1 MKKFKVG
8 LQLFSVRDKMT
19 EDMDATLKA
28 VKEMG
33 YDYVEFA
40 GFYNYP
46 AEEVKAVLDKYGIT
60 AISVHQPIGPFLDD
74 PEGTIEY
81 FKTIGIKYAVIPWY
95 EAEKLKGTE
104 GWEKTV
110 ADFTAYGKALK
121 ENGIQLL
128 YHNHD
133 FEFNKVDGKYLLDWL
148 YEEIPSESIQP
159 QIDTCWVH
167 YAGEDPAAYMRKY
180 TGRLEVLHL
189 KDFECE
195 KLGAGPVYALIG
207 NSGEEQEKPS
217 KEETGF
223 RFRPV
228 GCGIQNFDEIL
239 AAAEETGV
247 EYVIVEQDDS
257 YDTPTLETAKM
268 SREYLRTLGL

>member
-8 LQLFSVRDKMT
+8 LQLYSIRDKMA
-19 EDMDATLKA
+19 EDMDAALKA

-33 YDYVEFA
+33 YTCVEFA
-40 GFYNYP
+40 GFYNYS
-46 AEEVKAVLDKYGIT
+46 AEEVKAMLDKYELT
-60 AISVHQPIGPFLDD
+60 AISVHQRIDLFLDD
-74 PEGTIEY
+74 PKGTIEY
-81 FKTIGIKYAVIPWY
+81 FKTIGAKYAVIPWY
-95 EAEKLKGTE
+95 PAEKLKGTE
-104 GWEKTV
+104 EWMTTFEN
-110 ADFTAYGKALK
+110 FMAYGKALK

-133 FEFNKVDGKYLLDWL
+133 FEFNKFEGKYLLDWL
-148 YEEIPSESIQP
+148 YEEIPAECLQP

-180 TGRLEVLHL
+180 SGRLEVLHL

-195 KLGAGPVYALIG
+195 KLGAGPVYSLIG
-207 NSGEEQEKPS
+207 NSGEETEKPS
-217 KEETGF
+217 QEETGF

-228 GCGIQNFDEIL
+228 GYGIQNFNEIL

-247 EYVIVEQDDS
+247 EYVIVEQDSS

-268 SREYLRTLGL
+268 SREYLKTLGL

>member
-8 LQLFSVRDKMT
+8 LQLYSIRDKMA
-19 EDMDATLKA
+19 ENMDEALKA

-40 GFYNYP
+40 GFFEHP
-46 AEEVKAVLDKYGIT
+46 ADEVKALLEKHGLT
-60 AISVHQPIGPFLDD
+60 AISVHQPIDLFLED
-74 PEGTIEY
+74 PDGTIEY
-81 FKTIGIKYAVIPWY
+81 FKTVGVEFAVIPWY
-95 EAEKLKGTE
+95 DVKKLKGAE
-104 GWEKTV
+104 DWEKTV
-110 ADFTAYGKALK
+110 AAFTAYGKALR

-133 FEFNKVDGKYLLDWL
+133 FEFKKFEEKYLLDWL
-148 YEEIPSESIQP
+148 YEEVPAEYLQP

-167 YAGEDPAAYMRKY
+167 YAGEAPADYMRKY
-180 TGRLEVLHL
+180 SGRLEVLHL

-195 KLGAGPVYALIG
+195 KLGGGPVYALIG
-207 NSGEEQEKPS
+207 DNGEEKEKPS

-228 GCGIQNFDEIL
+228 GHGIQNLNEIL

-257 YDTPTLETAKM
+257 YDTPSLETARL
-268 SREYLRTLGL
+268 SRDYLKTLGI